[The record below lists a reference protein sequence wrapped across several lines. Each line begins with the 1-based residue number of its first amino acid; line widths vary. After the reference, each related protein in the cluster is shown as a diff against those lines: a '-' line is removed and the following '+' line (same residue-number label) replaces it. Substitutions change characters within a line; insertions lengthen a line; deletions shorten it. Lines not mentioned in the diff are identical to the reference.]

1 MIGRL
6 SELNVLNNL
15 YQKNNFEFLV
25 LYGRRRVG
33 KTTLLQEFA
42 SDKELIFFASQEK
55 NDSLNL
61 YDFSKMVQ
69 QFFTGSFIAPFTN
82 WPDAFA
88 YISRQST
95 VGKRIVLIIV
105 SGKSQSICKKR
116 SAA

>member
-42 SDKELIFFASQEK
+42 SDKELIFLLRRK
-55 NDSLNL
+55 R
-61 YDFSKMVQ
+61 M
-69 QFFTGSFIAPFTN
+69 
-82 WPDAFA
+82 
-88 YISRQST
+88 T
-95 VGKRIVLIIV
+95 V
-105 SGKSQSICKKR
+105 
-116 SAA
+116 